1 MTNTYRKRLMHLIAS
16 CLLCISIFLTGTTV
30 HSAQPGFS
38 ESYMSGIFYRRL
50 SNVTLTGDQRTDI
63 VNVAMSQIG
72 YTESNNSSD
81 LTGFGNGKKNYT
93 EFGLW
98 YKNNVDSSDAY
109 QKAAWCASFVSWC
122 AKQADIPSSVVTY
135 HAYTPTGYT
144 WFKNN
149 ASVYSRQQIQNGKY
163 TPQPGDIIYFK
174 SGSNGNIVNHVGIVV
189 RYGDGVIYTVEGN
202 TNAGENTSDGGSV
215 CLKSYNISNS
225 FIRYICCPNYQ

>member
-1 MTNTYRKRLMHLIAS
+1 MLRLITAS
-16 CLLCISIFLTGTTV
+16 FLCVALLLTGLPV
-30 HSAQPGFS
+30 HSVQSAFS
-38 ESYMSGIFYRRL
+38 ESYMTGIFYRRL
-50 SNVTLTGDQRTDI
+50 CNVTLTGNQRTDI

-72 YTESNNSSD
+72 YTESNQSTN

-93 EFGLW
+93 EYGLW
-98 YKNNVDSSDAY
+98 YKNHVDSSDAY

-122 AKQADIPSSVVTY
+122 ADQANISSSIITY

-149 ASVYSRQQIQNGKY
+149 AAVYSRQQVQDGKY

-202 TNAGENTSDGGSV
+202 TNVGENTSDGGSV
-215 CLKSYNISNS
+215 CLKSYKITNT